1 MDRARQRAN
10 TGQFVV
16 EIRLNP
22 ILLFGGTFDPVHNA
36 HTAMAAAALA
46 ETGAAKLTILA
57 AGNPYQRGRL
67 PFASAP
73 HRLAMLKIA
82 FADCL
87 NVSIDAREL
96 ERQGPTYTVDTL
108 RELHGVHG
116 AGAPL
121 IWLIGGDA
129 FARLDTW
136 HEWQSLFTLTNFAVA
151 LRQGEPHPMQ
161 VASAALSAQLDGKK
175 AHAIALG
182 ASQYGGYAILAAEV
196 PAISSTEIR
205 ARLMLSQSIRGI
217 APDGVCDYIEQHS
230 LYSHE
235 EKT

>member
-46 ETGAAKLTILA
+46 ETSAAKLTILA

-67 PFASAP
+67 PFAPAP

-87 NVSIDAREL
+87 SVSIDAREL

-151 LRQGEPHPMQ
+151 LRQGEPHPMH

-175 AHAIALG
+175 TDASALG
-182 ASQYGGYAILAAEV
+182 ASHYGKYAILAAEV
-196 PAISSTEIR
+196 PPISSTEIR
-205 ARLMLSQSIRGI
+205 ARLKQHQSIRGI

-230 LYSHE
+230 LYTHE

>member
-36 HTAMAAAALA
+36 HTAMVAAALA
-46 ETGAAKLTILA
+46 ETGAAQLTILA

-151 LRQGEPHPMQ
+151 LRQGEPHPMHA
-161 VASAALSAQLDGKK
+161 ASAALSAHLDGKRT
-175 AHAIALG
+175 HASALG
-182 ASQYGGYAILAAEV
+182 ASHHGKYAMLEATV
-196 PAISSTEIR
+196 PAISSTDIR
-205 ARLMLSQSIRGI
+205 ARLKHRQSIRGI
-217 APDGVCDYIEQHS
+217 APDGVCDYIEQHR
-230 LYSHE
+230 LYKHE

>member
-36 HTAMAAAALA
+36 HTAMVAAALA
-46 ETGAAKLTILA
+46 ETGAAQLTILA

-67 PFASAP
+67 PFASAL

-108 RELHGVHG
+108 RELHGVNG

-136 HEWQSLFTLTNFAVA
+136 QEWQSLFTLTNFAVA
-151 LRQGEPHPMQ
+151 LRQGEPHPLQ

-175 AHAIALG
+175 ADASALG
-182 ASQYGGYAILAAEV
+182 ASQYGKFAILAAEV

-205 ARLMLSQSIRGI
+205 ARLMLNQSIRGI
-217 APDGVCDYIEQHS
+217 APDGVCDYIEQHN
-230 LYSHE
+230 LYNHE